1 MIIRSGGGG
10 IRFQSETKFLAL
22 SGLVGVDI
30 QARKDLELPQV
41 VGRETNQN
49 DEVCYYYT
57 KGQQIAYSFT
67 LKMALC
73 EVLHV

>member
-1 MIIRSGGGG
+1 MIISSGGRG
-10 IRFQSETKFLAL
+10 IRFQGETKFLAL

-49 DEVCYYYT
+49 DEVRYYYT
-57 KGQQIAYSFT
+57 KRQQIAYSFT
-67 LKMALC
+67 LKMAL
-73 EVLHV
+73 